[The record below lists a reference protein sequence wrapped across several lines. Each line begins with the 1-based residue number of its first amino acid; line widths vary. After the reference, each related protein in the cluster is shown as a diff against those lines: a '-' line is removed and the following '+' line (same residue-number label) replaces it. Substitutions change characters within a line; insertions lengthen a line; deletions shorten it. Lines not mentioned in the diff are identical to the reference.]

1 MGADGGAVLADQVHN
16 GGAAVETG
24 AYRHRDGK
32 VRFRHGTEMNGAPQM
47 VRDLVRGGMGQI
59 AAVVPDD
66 FSGPEHQLRSG
77 MAQILHQLHISLHAG
92 GDAASAVQP
101 QADGGVDGGVPDGPD
116 GVQPGPVLAL
126 RADIDALPIQE
137 ETGLPYASTVPGVM
151 HACGH
156 DGHAAMQLAAA
167 KLLAAERTSL
177 KGEVRFLFQH
187 AEELPPGGA
196 VEMLKAG
203 VMKGVDELYGMHLS
217 SNFPTGTFGVR
228 PGALTSATDRFDIR
242 VIGKGGHSAFPETC
256 VDPIVIAGEI
266 VGALQTLV
274 SRRIQAVEPAVV
286 SVCMIHAGEA
296 YNIIPGEVAITGS
309 TRTFSKETRE
319 RLPKLM
325 EELARGICAAHGAD
339 CDFKFTLGYASV
351 MNDKAL
357 TVSSR
362 KVIEEHFGES
372 AVLEIDPLMPGEDFS
387 ALQEDCPGFFVELG
401 ARSEEK
407 GITFPHHNC
416 RYLMD
421 EDALKY
427 GVEYLYQLVRSRLSI
442 S

>member
-1 MGADGGAVLADQVHN
+1 MNMISEEVLALEPDIIAWRRHMHQNPELSFQEVHTTAYLTEELKKIPGLTLEFPTKTGVVAVL
-16 GGAAVETG
+16 
-24 AYRHRDGK
+24 K
-32 VRFRHGTEMNGAPQM
+32 
-47 VRDLVRGGMGQI
+47 
-59 AAVVPDD
+59 
-66 FSGPEHQLRSG
+66 
-77 MAQILHQLHISLHAG
+77 
-92 GDAASAVQP
+92 
-101 QADGGVDGGVPDGPD
+101 
-116 GVQPGPVLAL
+116 GVQPVRCWPCGRILTRFPFRRR
-126 RADIDALPIQE
+126 RACPLPPRCLGSCMPAA
-137 ETGLPYASTVPGVM
+137 TMAM
-151 HACGH
+151 
-156 DGHAAMQLAAA
+156 AAMQLAAA

-357 TVSSR
+357 TASSR

-372 AVLEIDPLMPGEDFS
+372 AVLEIVP
-387 ALQEDCPGFFVELG
+387 C
-401 ARSEEK
+401 AR
-407 GITFPHHNC
+407 
-416 RYLMD
+416 
-421 EDALKY
+421 
-427 GVEYLYQLVRSRLSI
+427 
-442 S
+442 

>member
-1 MGADGGAVLADQVHN
+1 MISKEVLALEPELIAWRRHMHQYPELSFHEEQTTAYLTQELKKIPGLTLEFPTKTGVVAVLK
-16 GGAAVETG
+16 GA
-24 AYRHRDGK
+24 
-32 VRFRHGTEMNGAPQM
+32 
-47 VRDLVRGGMGQI
+47 
-59 AAVVPDD
+59 
-66 FSGPEHQLRSG
+66 
-77 MAQILHQLHISLHAG
+77 
-92 GDAASAVQP
+92 
-101 QADGGVDGGVPDGPD
+101 
-116 GVQPGPVLAL
+116 QPGRTLAL
-126 RADIDALPIQE
+126 RADIDALPLQE
-137 ETGLPYASTVPGVM
+137 ETGLSYASVNPGVM

-167 KLLAAERTSL
+167 KLLSNEREQL
-177 KGEVRFLFQH
+177 HGEVRFLFQH

-196 VEMLKAG
+196 IEMLRAG
-203 VMKGVDELYGMHLS
+203 VMDGVDELYGMHLS

-228 PGALTSATDRFDIR
+228 SGALTSATDRFDIR

-266 VGALQTLV
+266 VGALQTMV

-296 YNIIPGEVAITGS
+296 YNIIPGEVSIVGS

-319 RLPKLM
+319 RLPVLM
-325 EELARGICAAHGAD
+325 EELVRGICAANGAT
-339 CDFKFTLGYASV
+339 CDFKFSLGYASV
-351 MNDKAL
+351 INDKAL
-357 TVSSR
+357 TAAGR
-362 KVIEEHFGES
+362 DVIASHFGEG

-387 ALQEDCPGFFVELG
+387 ALQENCPGFFVELG

-407 GITFPHHNC
+407 GTTIPHHNS

-427 GVEYLYQLVRSRLSI
+427 GVEYLYQLVRSRLA
-442 S
+442 

>member
-1 MGADGGAVLADQVHN
+1 MISKEVLALEPELIAWRRHMHQYPELSFHEEQTTAYLTQELKKIPGLTLEFPTKTGVVAVLK
-16 GGAAVETG
+16 GA
-24 AYRHRDGK
+24 
-32 VRFRHGTEMNGAPQM
+32 
-47 VRDLVRGGMGQI
+47 
-59 AAVVPDD
+59 
-66 FSGPEHQLRSG
+66 
-77 MAQILHQLHISLHAG
+77 
-92 GDAASAVQP
+92 
-101 QADGGVDGGVPDGPD
+101 
-116 GVQPGPVLAL
+116 QPGRTLAL
-126 RADIDALPIQE
+126 RADIDALPLQE
-137 ETGLPYASTVPGVM
+137 ETGLSYASVNPGVM

-167 KLLAAERTSL
+167 KLLSNKREQL
-177 KGEVRFLFQH
+177 HGEVRFLFQH

-196 VEMLKAG
+196 IEMLRAC
-203 VMKGVDELYGMHLS
+203 VMDGVDELYGMHLS

-228 PGALTSATDRFDIR
+228 SGALTSATDRFDIR

-266 VGALQTLV
+266 VGALQTMV

-296 YNIIPGEVAITGS
+296 YNIIPGEVSIVGS

-319 RLPKLM
+319 RLPVLM
-325 EELARGICAAHGAD
+325 EELVRGICAANGAT
-339 CDFKFTLGYASV
+339 CDFKFSLGYASV
-351 MNDKAL
+351 INDKAL
-357 TVSSR
+357 TAAGR
-362 KVIEEHFGES
+362 DVIASHFGEG

-387 ALQEDCPGFFVELG
+387 ALQENCPGFFVELG

-407 GITFPHHNC
+407 GTTIPHHNS

-427 GVEYLYQLVRSRLSI
+427 GVEYLYQLVRSRLA
-442 S
+442 

>member
-1 MGADGGAVLADQVHN
+1 MNMISEEVLALESDIIAWRRHMHQNPELSFQEVHTTAYLTEELKKIPGLTLEFPTKTGVVAVL
-16 GGAAVETG
+16 
-24 AYRHRDGK
+24 K
-32 VRFRHGTEMNGAPQM
+32 
-47 VRDLVRGGMGQI
+47 
-59 AAVVPDD
+59 
-66 FSGPEHQLRSG
+66 
-77 MAQILHQLHISLHAG
+77 
-92 GDAASAVQP
+92 
-101 QADGGVDGGVPDGPD
+101 

-256 VDPIVIAGEI
+256 VDPIVIA
-266 VGALQTLV
+266 
-274 SRRIQAVEPAVV
+274 
-286 SVCMIHAGEA
+286 VCMIHAGEA

-357 TVSSR
+357 TASSR

-387 ALQEDCPGFFVELG
+387 ALQENCPGFFVELG